1 MGDVLDTLAQE
12 AIERVD
18 AGYYNAPDRGHGPPL
33 SLKAAIQECTAA
45 PVITE
50 VKAASPALGTIRTNF
65 DPADVASAMER
76 GGATGISVLTVPQR
90 FGGSLTA
97 LVRIRESVRLPLLM
111 KDFLISPKQIETAS
125 LIGADVVVVLLIQA
139 LYDRG
144 YGECELERMIMYAHS
159 RGMEVLLETH
169 TRNEFLSA
177 MTLSADMVGINNRDL
192 RTLKVDLN
200 VTNQVLSAGRPP
212 GLVLVAESGINTA
225 HDIRSLRDRGV
236 DAFLVG
242 SAIMSTHAIEK
253 KVWELVQAY
262 GLG

>member
-12 AIERVD
+12 AVERVD
-18 AGYYNAPDRGHGPPL
+18 AGYYHAPDRGHGPTL
-33 SLKAAIQECTAA
+33 SLKAAIRESTTA

-90 FGGSLTA
+90 FGGSLMA
-97 LVRIRESVRLPLLM
+97 LGKVRKSVRRPLLM
-111 KDFLISPKQIETAS
+111 KDFLVSPKQIEAAS
-125 LIGADVVVVLLIQA
+125 RIGADVILLIQA

-144 YGECELERMIMYAHS
+144 YGECEIERMIEYAHS
-159 RGMEVLLETH
+159 RRMEVLLETH
-169 TRNEFLSA
+169 TRTEYLA
-177 MTLSADMVGINNRDL
+177 ALTLGADMVGINNRDL
-192 RTLKVDLN
+192 RTLDVDLN
-200 VTNQVLSAGRPP
+200 VTNQVLRAGKPH
-212 GLVLVAESGINTA
+212 GLVLVAESGIETA
-225 HDIRSLRDRGV
+225 HDIRSLRALGV

-242 SAIMSTHAIEK
+242 SAVMSTHDVEK
-253 KVWELVQAY
+253 KVQELVQAY